1 MLPRGL
7 VLRSPPA
14 QLGRPPRP
22 SAFEIGPDQ
31 RPLCLLLDDRAAGAE
46 GYELLN
52 ALCSR
57 PGIQAIQE
65 TADAPNRLTFTAPD
79 DTADMLPFTIT
90 SAESVSYA
98 GVPFYGDWQARA
110 GKLTGRTSLT
120 ADRADAIR
128 LAAVAAETD
137 VDALA
142 TADPLLLAHRDDR
155 LLARANVR
163 SLEET
168 VALVG
173 LFLRSRGDYVVWP
186 EYQLTFGRGLF
197 YWGLTRALLPAAWR
211 WFSACVTSNHQ
222 VGLVRVLALGE
233 GALRRVD
240 RALRC
245 RDRVH
250 VEAAKP
256 GTRDA
261 ADEALFYLDG
271 LLVALGGAFDAAARV
286 AHIAYGLPAKDLR
299 RASWRS
305 DPWRTTL
312 AQSAPDLADRMAPES
327 HGGDALELVATLR
340 NCLHGEPLSL
350 VTIAGARSES
360 RTLITIP
367 AAEANAVT
375 AVLSRHPPAE
385 SFGIETSGDELVVRP
400 EVLCEALVPWAI
412 ASLDALMAATDVAR
426 LPGVAAEALQTGP
439 PDHKESPWPGHFEP
453 RTSQRLRL
461 LAGI

>member
-7 VLRSPPA
+7 LLRSPPVR
-14 QLGRPPRP
+14 LGRPPQP

-31 RPLCLLLDDRAAGAE
+31 RPLCLLLDDRAAG
-46 GYELLN
+46 GDVYELLN
-52 ALCSR
+52 ELCNR
-57 PGIQAIQE
+57 PGVQATQE
-65 TADAPNRLTFTAPD
+65 AADAPNRLTFTAPD
-79 DTADMLPFTIT
+79 DTANMLPFTIT
-90 SAESVSYA
+90 SAESVRYA

-110 GKLTGRTSLT
+110 GRLTSSPSLT
-120 ADRADAIR
+120 ADQADAIR
-128 LAAVAAETD
+128 LAAVAAEIG

-155 LLARANVR
+155 LLARANIR

-173 LFLRSRGDYVVWP
+173 LFLRSRGDYVAWP
-186 EYQLTFGRGLF
+186 EYGLTYGRSGF

-222 VGLVRVLALGE
+222 VGPVRVLALGG

-245 RDRVH
+245 RDRLH
-250 VEAAKP
+250 IEAAKP
-256 GTRDA
+256 GARDA
-261 ADEALFYLDG
+261 ANEALFYLDG

-286 AHIAYGLPAKDLR
+286 AHIAYGLPASGLR

-305 DPWRTTL
+305 DRWRTAL
-312 AQSAPDLADRMAPES
+312 AQSAAELANLMAPES

-340 NCLHGEPLSL
+340 NCLHGEPLGL
-350 VTIAGARSES
+350 VTMAGGRSES

-375 AVLSRHPPAE
+375 AVLNRYPPAE
-385 SFGIETSGDELVVRP
+385 SIGIERRAVGLAIKP
-400 EVLCEALVPWAI
+400 EVLCEALIPWAI
-412 ASLDALMAATDVAR
+412 VSLDNLMAATDVTR
-426 LPGVAAEALQTGP
+426 LPSVTAEALRSGP
-439 PDHKESPWPGHFEP
+439 PDHEESPWPGHFEP
-453 RTSQRLRL
+453 RTCQRLRL